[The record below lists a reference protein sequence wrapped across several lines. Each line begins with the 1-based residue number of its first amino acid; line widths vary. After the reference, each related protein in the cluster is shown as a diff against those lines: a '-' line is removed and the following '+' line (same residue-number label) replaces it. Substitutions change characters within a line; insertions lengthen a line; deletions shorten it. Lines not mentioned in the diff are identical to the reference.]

1 MIEVVNVPPDPNEI
15 SSLEVAGEMVK
26 MLGEIVWETLKEELW
41 LVPVVGALAFGAIKF
56 SKRGE

>member
-15 SSLEVAGEMVK
+15 SSLEVAVEMVRIF
-26 MLGEIVWETLKEELW
+26 GDI
-41 LVPVVGALAFGAIKF
+41 VVGALREEPWIIPLTGALVFGAIKF